1 MNDQSIRNIACAY
14 RKIGQT
20 IEHSIGSYLLKE
32 HSPYNQQH
40 FSQTKILPNE
50 TAYYPFLVLLVL
62 SSCAPNSKQTDSK
75 EPLIGKNTVHL
86 TSDVMTPEVL
96 WAFGRLSDV
105 QVSPDGTKL
114 LYGVSYYSV
123 AQNKGNRELF
133 YMNADG
139 SGKTQIT

>member
-50 TAYYPFLVLLVL
+50 TAYYPFFGFACFELMR
-62 SSCAPNSKQTDSK
+62 PKQQA
-75 EPLIGKNTVHL
+75 N
-86 TSDVMTPEVL
+86 
-96 WAFGRLSDV
+96 
-105 QVSPDGTKL
+105 
-114 LYGVSYYSV
+114 
-123 AQNKGNRELF
+123 
-133 YMNADG
+133 
-139 SGKTQIT
+139 